1 MPPLLAEF
9 PRVPS
14 PEFPSASRFLNPMDE
29 SLNKPDSP
37 RRPSPPRPGERSG
50 KPQGVKPKRVEE
62 RLAVPAPHLKPA
74 ATVDRAHYARS
85 LRDHLLSNAD
95 RWSERAQWQHAIGLW
110 VLQRSETMDGRNFC
124 RVACQ
129 DLERM
134 AEAYD
139 QTFFGGWC
147 LPLART
153 SGLSFRLSSRMTRA
167 GGKTTRQ
174 TLAAPPGKPSITRY
188 EIAVSTNLLFQSF
201 RRRGDRTRV
210 CGIDCCDRLSAM
222 QRVLEHELIHL
233 CEMLVWIHSD
243 CSAARFQSMAHR
255 LFLHTEHRHELVTPQ
270 ERAAKEFAI
279 RPGSR
284 VAFEVRGKVLSG
296 IVNRITTRATILVPD
311 PSGPRYNDGRCYA
324 KYYVPIHR
332 VRRLD

>member
-1 MPPLLAEF
+1 
-9 PRVPS
+9 
-14 PEFPSASRFLNPMDE
+14 MDE
-29 SLNKPDSP
+29 SLKKPDP
-37 RRPSPPRPGERSG
+37 LRRSGAPPRPSSRLG
-50 KPQGVKPKRVEE
+50 KPQGIEKLGAEHRA
-62 RLAVPAPHLKPA
+62 AVPAPHFEPA
-74 ATVDRAHYARS
+74 GTIDPAHYARS
-85 LRDHLLSNAD
+85 LRDHLLANAD
-95 RWSERAQWQHAIGLW
+95 RWSERAQWQQAIGLW
-110 VLQRSETMDGRNFC
+110 VLQRSETMDGRNFR

-139 QTFFGGWC
+139 QTFLGGWC
-147 LPLART
+147 LPLARS

-174 TLAAPPGKPSITRY
+174 TLSARPGKPVCTRY

-210 CGIDCCDRLSAM
+210 CGIECCDRLSAM

-243 CSAARFQSMAHR
+243 CAAARFQSMAHR

-284 VAFEVRGKVLSG
+284 VQFEIQGKVLFG

-311 PSGPRYNDGRCYA
+311 PSGPRYNDGRSYA